1 MNRRHLILLLIF
13 IILGLIIFSIS
24 KNKENEIKTN
34 EDTKYSKNIEPISKE
49 TALKVL
55 KSQYGNRVVNTKEDI
70 KQIGDEYVVDV
81 RVRLDEHEDESLG
94 KDHQSH
100 EQSMGKY
107 QINIFTGELTK
118 SN

>member
-1 MNRRHLILLLIF
+1 MKKKYLIILLIF
-13 IILGLIIFSIS
+13 IILALIIFYIN
-24 KNKENEIKTN
+24 KNKEHEIKKH
-34 EDTKYSKNIEPISKE
+34 EDTKYTKNIEPISKE

-81 RVRLDEHEDESLG
+81 RVRLDEHEDESLE
-94 KDHQSH
+94 KDNHVH
-100 EQSMGKY
+100 EQSMGKH

>member
-1 MNRRHLILLLIF
+1 MNRRHLILFLIF

-70 KQIGDEYVVDV
+70 KQVGDEYVVDV
-81 RVRLDEHEDESLG
+81 RVRLDEHEDESLE
-94 KDHQSH
+94 KDNHVH
-100 EQSMGKY
+100 EQSIGKH

>member
-13 IILGLIIFSIS
+13 IILELVIFSIS

-70 KQIGDEYVVDV
+70 KQVGDEYVVDV
-81 RVRLDEHEDESLG
+81 RVRLDEHEDESLE
-94 KDHQSH
+94 KDHHSH
-100 EQSMGKY
+100 EQSMGKHK
-107 QINIFTGELTK
+107 INIFTGELTK

>member
-34 EDTKYSKNIEPISKE
+34 EDIKYSKNIEPISKE

-70 KQIGDEYVVDV
+70 KQVGDEYVVDV
-81 RVRLDEHEDESLG
+81 RVRLDEHEDESLE
-94 KDHQSH
+94 KDHHSH